1 MLDPLSPP
9 AREKLEKELAQEP
22 WLQKRNLHQT
32 VRIMVEG
39 VTGALTKQMLS
50 GDASGVH
57 ELLSGQDT
65 QPGSPV
71 VGALLPAV
79 ASYLAPHLGISIDE
93 ARNLSRLSIPLVLNT
108 LNGKIAR
115 ARQRGTDVSHLISQL
130 IEATGNLPALGS
142 RHGQQDRIAGLLES
156 LLKV

>member
-1 MLDPLSPP
+1 MLDPLLLP

-22 WLQKRNLHQT
+22 RLQKRNLHQT

-50 GDASGVH
+50 GDASGVR

-65 QPGSPV
+65 PAASPV
-71 VGALLPAV
+71 VGTLLPGV

-93 ARNLSRLSIPLVLNT
+93 ARNLAKLSIPLVLNT

-115 ARQRGTDVSHLISQL
+115 ARQRGADVSHLVGQL
-130 IEATGNLPALGS
+130 IEATGNLPAQGS
-142 RHGQQDRIAGLLES
+142 RHGQQTRIAGLLES

>member
-1 MLDPLSPP
+1 MLDPLLLP
-9 AREKLEKELAQEP
+9 AREKLEKELAQES

-65 QPGSPV
+65 PAGSPV
-71 VGALLPAV
+71 VSTLLPGV

-93 ARNLSRLSIPLVLNT
+93 ARYLAKLSIPLVLNT

-115 ARQRGTDVSHLISQL
+115 ARQRGADVSHLTSQL
-130 IEATGNLPALGS
+130 IEATGSLSALGS

>member
-1 MLDPLSPP
+1 MLDPLSLP

-71 VGALLPAV
+71 VGDLLPGV

-93 ARNLSRLSIPLVLNT
+93 ARNLSKLSIPLVLNT

-115 ARQRGTDVSHLISQL
+115 ARQRGADVSHLTSQL
-130 IEATGNLPALGS
+130 IEAYRQPVRTGLPP
-142 RHGQQDRIAGLLES
+142 RQQDRIAGLLES

>member
-1 MLDPLSPP
+1 MLDSLLLP

-22 WLQKRNLHQT
+22 RLQKRNLHQT

-50 GDASGVH
+50 GDASGAH

-65 QPGSPV
+65 PANSPV
-71 VGALLPAV
+71 VSALVPGV

-93 ARNLSRLSIPLVLNT
+93 ARNLAKLSIPLVLNT

-115 ARQRGTDVSHLISQL
+115 ARQRGADVTGVISQL
-130 IEATGNLPALGS
+130 VEATENLAGQGS
-142 RHGQQDRIAGLLES
+142 RHGQQHRINSLLES
-156 LLKV
+156 LLKA